1 MCSVYLPDEDRVV
14 NIIGDHLEPVIPQR
28 GDQVKVII
36 GEYREAVGQLLSIDN
51 QEGVVKLHQ
60 DQVQMLQLRYLCKMK
75 Q

>member
-1 MCSVYLPDEDRVV
+1 MV
-14 NIIGDHLEPVIPQR
+14 NIEGDHLEPVIPQR

-36 GEYREAVGQLLSIDN
+36 GEFREAVGQLLSIDN

-75 Q
+75 PNI